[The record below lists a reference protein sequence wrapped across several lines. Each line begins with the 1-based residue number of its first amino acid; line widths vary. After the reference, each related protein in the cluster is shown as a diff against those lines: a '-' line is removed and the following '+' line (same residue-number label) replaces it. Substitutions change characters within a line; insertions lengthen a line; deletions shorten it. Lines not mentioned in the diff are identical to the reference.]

1 MKKVYTPL
9 ILLILI
15 MVLFSGCDDP
25 VIVEIAPSKPVLTSP
40 IDSEQTTAVR
50 LSWSA
55 ALRANQYDV
64 YMGKTLGTLSLIA
77 QNVTTTFYDVTGLD
91 PSSLYY
97 WRIIAKNNAGN
108 TSSDTKLFS
117 TQALRTGNYIEIR
130 DIATNAN
137 SNFSITLFGNISNV
151 RAIEVVLQ
159 FDPNQIDL
167 APTNSEDEITLLGPF
182 SENGMGLIGFTSNTL
197 TLTLSLENNFSLNHE
212 AFAQITCDAKVF
224 SGVSQITIGTD
235 SQVIDENFNT
245 INFNKT
251 DIGFVF
257 VR

>member
-1 MKKVYTPL
+1 M
-9 ILLILI
+9 LLVII
-15 MVLFSGCDDP
+15 IFLFSGCGEP

-40 IDSEQTTAVR
+40 INSEQTTAVR
-50 LSWSA
+50 LSWST
-55 ALRANQYDV
+55 ALRANRYDV
-64 YMGKTLGTLSLIA
+64 YLGKSLGTMALIA
-77 QNVTTTFYDVTGLD
+77 QNVSTTFYDVTGLD

-108 TSSDTKLFS
+108 TPSDSKVFS
-117 TQALRTGNYIEIR
+117 TQALRAGNYIEIR
-130 DIATNAN
+130 DIATNTGSTFNIA
-137 SNFSITLFGNISNV
+137 LYGNVSNV
-151 RAIEVVLQ
+151 RAIEIILQ

-167 APTNSEDEITLLGPF
+167 APTNLVDEITLLGPF
-182 SENGMGLIGFTSNTL
+182 SVNGMGLIGFTSNTL

-212 AFAQITCDAKVF
+212 AFAQIACDAKIF
-224 SGVSQITIGTD
+224 SGVSRITIGAD
-235 SQVIDENFNT
+235 SQVIDENFNA